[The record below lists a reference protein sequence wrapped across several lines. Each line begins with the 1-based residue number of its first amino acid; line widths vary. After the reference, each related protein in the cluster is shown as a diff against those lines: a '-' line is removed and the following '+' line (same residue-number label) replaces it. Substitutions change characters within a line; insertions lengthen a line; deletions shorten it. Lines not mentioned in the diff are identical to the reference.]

1 LIAGA
6 FVQEHSELET
16 NSKEIEMSGHNKWST
31 IKHKKGKAD
40 AARGKIFSRLVKEI
54 SVAARQGGG
63 DAEMNPRLRVAID
76 TAKSQNMPNDNI
88 DRAVKRGTGE
98 LEGVNYEEMAY
109 EAYGPG
115 GVAIII
121 EVLTD
126 NKNRSAAEI
135 RNMLTKGG
143 GTLGL
148 KNSVAYLFTK
158 QGQVTVEGA
167 SLTEDAVLEAGLDAG
182 IEDVEVFED
191 TIIASTAPDDV
202 FLVKD
207 ALEAAGMKVIS
218 AEVTKVPSNTIML
231 SGKEADRTMRLLESL
246 EDHDDVQAL
255 YSNFDMA
262 E

>member
-1 LIAGA
+1 
-6 FVQEHSELET
+6 
-16 NSKEIEMSGHNKWST
+16 MSGHNKWST

-54 SVAARQGGG
+54 SVAARAGGG
-63 DAEMNPRLRVAID
+63 DPEMNPRLRVAVD

-88 DRAVKRGTGE
+88 DRAIKRGTGE
-98 LEGVNYEEMAY
+98 LEGVTYEEMIY

-143 GTLGL
+143 GSLGS
-148 KNSVAYLFTK
+148 KNSVAYLFNK
-158 QGQVTVEGA
+158 QGQITVDG
-167 SLTEDAVLEAGLDAG
+167 SLHSEDEILEAGLEAG
-182 IEDVEVFED
+182 LEDVMTIEETIVATTSPDEVFM
-191 TIIASTAPDDV
+191 
-202 FLVKD
+202 VKN
-207 ALEAAGMKVIS
+207 ALEAAGIKVDS
-218 AEVTKVPSNTIML
+218 AEVTKVPSNTVIL
-231 SGKEADRTMRLLESL
+231 EGKDAARAMKLLESL
-246 EDHDDVQAL
+246 EEHDDVQAL

>member
-1 LIAGA
+1 
-6 FVQEHSELET
+6 
-16 NSKEIEMSGHNKWST
+16 MSGHNKWST

-63 DAEMNPRLRVAID
+63 DAEMNPRLRLAID
-76 TAKSQNMPNDNI
+76 TARSQNMPNENI
-88 DRAVKRGTGE
+88 ERAIKRGTGE
-98 LEGVNYEEMAY
+98 LEGVTYEEMVY

-135 RNMLTKGG
+135 RHMLTKGG
-143 GTLGL
+143 GSLGS
-148 KNSVAYLFTK
+148 KNSVAYLFSK
-158 QGQVTVEGA
+158 QGQITIDG
-167 SLTEDAVLEAGLDAG
+167 SSHTEDEVLEAGLEAG
-182 IEDVEVFED
+182 LEDVMVMDDTIVATTLPEEVFE
-191 TIIASTAPDDV
+191 V
-202 FLVKD
+202 VK
-207 ALEAAGMKVIS
+207 ALETAGISVDS
-218 AEVTKVPSNTIML
+218 AEVTKVPSNTVML
-231 SGKEADRTMRLLESL
+231 AGKDADKAMKLLEAL

-255 YSNFDMA
+255 HSNFDM